1 MENKRKTS
9 ININQTGKSSNMWQE
24 ILREAMP
31 KKDIENTNVFVFGD
45 KMTGKRSLFKVMN
58 RSIFSDNDDS
68 YKRIL
73 PIDEESSKFGLLD
86 YTYLNIKNTSE
97 EYSEVIG
104 KLNVWMM
111 NDFIDK
117 EKILALL
124 KPENMVNSICLIIAD
139 LSRPWLIKQSL
150 LKWAKFIKEI
160 FDEIISKFPQDKQ
173 FEIRKNSKNNNFYND
188 FSRRKNKIISRA

>member
-1 MENKRKTS
+1 
-9 ININQTGKSSNMWQE
+9 MWQE

>member
-9 ININQTGKSSNMWQE
+9 INLNQTGKSSNMWQE

-31 KKDIENTNVFVFGD
+31 KKNIENTNVFVFGD

-104 KLNVWMM
+104 KLSVWIM